1 MNVFKIAWRSIQHR
15 GFGSFLTILSMALG
29 IMMVVSVITIHG
41 VVSKSFKNSRT
52 FGYNVLVGARGG
64 EFQLTMSS
72 VFFLAPPVENVP
84 YEYYLAF
91 ADKEKRQLEM
101 RHSLAMVTQSHEQD
115 SLQLAGLAAGG
126 LGSVSGLGHELLA
139 ATSEV
144 EQFTAMQ
151 FHDKG
156 MFDTWVHTVVP
167 INLGDFW
174 VDEETESNFRCVG
187 TKPTYFT
194 ELVLDIETER
204 GFEFSEGRAFEE
216 YNEEHGFYEAVIGAA
231 VAAKSGLGI
240 GDTIQPT
247 HGDPNSS
254 GSHLHETDFHIV
266 GIMKPSGT
274 PSDRCLFLNMEGF
287 FLMEGHTK
295 SIKDESVRAIA
306 KRERE
311 KRELEAEGVFEKDEA
326 TDEATDEKYI
336 TPGPARLPIE
346 KREVTSLL
354 IRGELDDDGLDTVG
368 QFLPPLINKGDLKES
383 LEWTPFTPDSS
394 QDAAMGV
401 NPVEVVT
408 KMFASFV
415 DPIQLALLA
424 LTLMI
429 CVVSSI
435 SILVGIYN
443 SMSQRR
449 HEIAVMRA
457 LGASRTKVLLI
468 MLSESILLAL
478 SAGLI
483 GWVAGH
489 LLNVAMSPIVEQQT
503 GISMGFF
510 DFAPKIPLAFLPLAE
525 NLPGWMAA
533 MEVSPELL
541 LIPGLILLAV
551 LVGIYP
557 AISAYRTDVSQS
569 LGK

>member
-15 GFGSFLTILSMALG
+15 GIGSFLTILSMALG
-29 IMMVVSVITIHG
+29 IMMVVSVISIHG

-52 FGYNVLVGARGG
+52 FGYNILVGARGG
-64 EFQLTMSS
+64 EVQLTMSS
-72 VFFLAPPVENVP
+72 VFFIAPPVENIP

-91 ADKEKRQLEM
+91 ADQDKRQREM
-101 RHSLAMVTQSHEQD
+101 RHSLAMVTQQHEQD
-115 SLQLAGLAAGG
+115 ALQLAGFVAGP
-126 LGSVSGLGHELLA
+126 LGAISGLGHELASA
-139 ATSEV
+139 ASEV
-144 EQFTAMQ
+144 EQMTTMRYY
-151 FHDKG
+151 DRG
-156 MFDTWVHTVVP
+156 MFDSWVHTVVP

-174 VDEETESNFRCVG
+174 VDEKTQSNFRCVG
-187 TKPTYFT
+187 TKPAYFT

-204 GFEFSEGRAFEE
+204 RFEFAAGRAFEE
-216 YNEEHGFYEAVIGAA
+216 YNDEHGFYEAVIGSA
-231 VAAKSGLGI
+231 VAAKSGLKI

-266 GIMKPSGT
+266 GIMEPSGS

-295 SIKDESVRAIA
+295 SIKDDSLRAA
-306 KRERE
+306 TKRKRE
-311 KRELEAEGVFEKDEA
+311 KRELEAEGFVYEEDTPIE
-326 TDEATDEKYI
+326 ESYE

-354 IRGELDDDGLDTVG
+354 IRGEVGDDGIDSVG
-368 QFLPPLINKGDLKES
+368 QFLPPLIDKGDLKS
-383 LEWTPFTPDSS
+383 SRDWTPFSPESS
-394 QDAAMGV
+394 QDAAMAV

-408 KMFASFV
+408 KMFAQFI
-415 DPIQLALLA
+415 DPVQLALLA

-443 SMSQRR
+443 SMSQRK

-457 LGASRTKVLLI
+457 LGASRSKVLMI

-478 SAGLI
+478 TAGII

-489 LLNVAMSPIVEQQT
+489 VLNVAMSPVVEEQT
-503 GISMGFF
+503 GIQMGFF
-510 DFAPKIPLAFLPLAE
+510 DVAPSMPVAFLPGADT
-525 NLPGWMAA
+525 LPGWLAA
-533 MEVSPELL
+533 MQVSPELL
-541 LIPGLILLAV
+541 LIPGLILLAI

-557 AISAYRTDVSQS
+557 AISAYRTDVSES